1 MLYVLEQAFQEEEES
16 QSQNSI
22 QHFGAKIKTHFL
34 EK

>member
-1 MLYVLEQAFQEEEES
+1 MLYVLEQAFQEEES